1 MNFFLPIVIDIQ
13 QIKHHK
19 NVENKSDK
27 RAIGRYTLPSVEANS
42 MSSSSPIKNG
52 WPAAWWTG

>member
-13 QIKHHK
+13 HHK
-19 NVENKSDK
+19 NVKNKSDK
-27 RAIGRYTLPSVEANS
+27 LAIGRYTLPSAEANS
-42 MSSSSPIKNG
+42 MSSPIKDG